1 MVRGHAKEVAQQKNA
16 AKLAS
21 KEASKGRDGAE
32 VRISL
37 SVHFPCYLYSKKKF
51 FILKQS
57 KKIKEAGITYVCSV
71 CKQGMSNIGVLRT
84 HFENRHPKSPL
95 PPELQTPS
103 A

>member
-21 KEASKGRDGAE
+21 KEASKGRDGSE
-32 VRISL
+32 VRRLLRSASLYISNAGRPPYF
-37 SVHFPCYLYSKKKF
+37 S
-51 FILKQS
+51 QS

-71 CKQGMSNIGVLRT
+71 CKQGMSNIGVLRS

-95 PPELQTPS
+95 PPELQTP

>member
-21 KEASKGRDGAE
+21 KEASKGRDGSE
-32 VRISL
+32 
-37 SVHFPCYLYSKKKF
+37 
-51 FILKQS
+51 S

-95 PPELQTPS
+95 PPELQTPT